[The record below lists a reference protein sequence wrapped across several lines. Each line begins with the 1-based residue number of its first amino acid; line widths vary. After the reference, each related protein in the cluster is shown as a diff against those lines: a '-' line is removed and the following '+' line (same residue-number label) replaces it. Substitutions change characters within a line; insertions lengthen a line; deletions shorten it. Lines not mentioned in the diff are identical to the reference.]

1 MTLAA
6 VVVGRQVNTIRVLAD
21 ETDVALAEAAEALSI
36 MRLEA
41 VGFDALVGRLG
52 RAAHTVTGPRRATA
66 VSVRLMRQWW
76 SDARP
81 QDPRS
86 NDVTLSS

>member
-6 VVVGRQVNTIRVLAD
+6 VVVGRQVNTIRMLAD
-21 ETDVALAEAAEALSI
+21 ETEVALAEAAEALEI

-41 VGFDALVGRLG
+41 VGFDAVVGRLG
-52 RAAHTVTGPRRATA
+52 RAAHTVSGPRRATA
-66 VSVRLMRQWW
+66 VSMRLMRQWW
-76 SDARP
+76 NDARP
-81 QDPRS
+81 QDPRP